1 MNRPPDTRVSLIIRL
16 PDAADVEAWR
26 DFAESYEPF
35 VYRFAR
41 RRGLQ
46 DADAREV
53 VQEVFLGVARAIRR
67 WEPDTKRARFRTWL
81 FRIAKNQLLNKLS
94 SRRKEMVLYTGAW
107 ERVEADAA
115 GDGTFSAEEEAEY
128 QQAVFSWAASRIEK
142 QVKPK
147 TWSAFWMTS
156 VEGQSVDDVSS
167 QLGVSSG
174 QIYVARSR
182 VIRKLREEIARFE
195 SEGE

>member
-94 SRRKEMVLYTGAW
+94 SRRKEMVLDTGAW

-115 GDGTFSAEEEAEY
+115 SDGAFSAEEEAEY
-128 QQAVFSWAASRIEK
+128 QQAVFSWAATRIEK
-142 QVKPK
+142 QVKAK

-156 VEGQSVDDVSS
+156 VEGKSVDDVAS
-167 QLGVSSG
+167 QLGVSAG

>member
-26 DFAESYEPF
+26 DFAETYEPF

-53 VQEVFLGVARAIRR
+53 VQEVFLGVARAVRR

-81 FRIAKNQLLNKLS
+81 YRIAKNQLLNKLS
-94 SRRKEMVLYTGAW
+94 SRRREMVLDTGAW

-115 GDGTFSAEEEAEY
+115 TPNAYSAEEEAEY
-128 QQAVFSWAASRIEK
+128 RQAVFSWAAVRVEK

-156 VEGQSVDDVSS
+156 VDGQDVETAA
-167 QLGVSSG
+167 QNLGVSSG

>member
-16 PDAADVEAWR
+16 PDAADVDAWR

-67 WEPDTKRARFRTWL
+67 WEPDANRARFRTWL

-94 SRRKEMVLYTGAW
+94 SRRREMVLDTGAW

-115 GDGTFSAEEEAEY
+115 QDFSCSPEEEAEY
-128 QQAVFSWAASRIEK
+128 RQAVFSWAASRIEK

-147 TWSAFWMTS
+147 TWSAFWLS
-156 VEGQSVDDVSS
+156 SVDGRGIEEVADE
-167 QLGVSSG
+167 LGVSTG
-174 QIYVARSR
+174 QVYVARSR

-195 SEGE
+195 SEVD